1 MLRTDESPRPMP
13 STARPPDSAWTEAI
27 ALATTD
33 GWRVTA
39 LVALVVSLTRE
50 VAVAAT
56 LSAQKAS
63 PLLVC
68 ESVTAR
74 PSQPSRSTIRA

>member
-1 MLRTDESPRPMP
+1 M
-13 STARPPDSAWTEAI
+13 
-27 ALATTD
+27 ALATTE
-33 GWRVTA
+33 GCRVTA
-39 LVALVVSLTRE
+39 LVALVVSLTRD

-68 ESVTAR
+68 ESVTAS
-74 PSQPSRSTIRA
+74 PSQPSRSTIRAYSAIVPGIGKTPRYSSSDKARD